1 MTAERSSQE
10 RRPADEEERVPTRD
24 GGHRSR
30 AGSTYGDYSPPPG
43 RERSHEANPMG
54 DCYTGGAAGA
64 GRDTDDAGIE
74 DAAPVIPSEGDE
86 QPPRSQE
93 AGRADGS
100 RRR

>member
-1 MTAERSSQE
+1 MNAERSTE
-10 RRPADEEERVPTRD
+10 DPRAAADERMPTRD

-30 AGSTYGDYSPPPG
+30 AGTTYGDYTPPPG

-54 DCYTGGAAGA
+54 DYYTGGAAGA
-64 GRDTDDAGIE
+64 GRDAEAAGID
-74 DAAPVIPSEGDE
+74 DAAPVIPAEGDE
-86 QPPRSQE
+86 QPLRSQE